1 APLPLR
7 DRGVRERDAAVA
19 RHWPSPA
26 RRLSR
31 RRGGRRRARGMN
43 ASKRIFLAEVR
54 EQPAALLTLLE
65 HLDDF
70 VTVGRACAERKP
82 TAVRLV
88 GHGSSDASASY
99 GVYAFGLLPGWTAFR
114 DSISLS
120 THYRAE
126 LDFSRSLAIALSQ
139 SGQTPDVVAYARRAR
154 ERGALTVAVTNEP
167 ESELA
172 ATAEWTLPLHAGDER
187 AVAASKT
194 LLNTFAML
202 GLLAGAAAG
211 RGEEV
216 ADGMRESASLI
227 AD

>member
-88 GHGSSDASASY
+88 GHGSSDAAASF
-99 GVYAFGLLPGWTAFR
+99 GVYAFGLLPAWTALR
-114 DSISLS
+114 DSISLAV
-120 THYRAE
+120 YYDAPIP
-126 LDFSRSLAIALSQ
+126 LDDSAVVALSQ
-139 SGQTPDVVAYARRAR
+139 SGRTPDVVEYTRRAR
-154 ERGALTVAVTNEP
+154 ERGALTFAITNDER
-167 ESELA
+167 SELA
-172 ATAEWTLPLHAGDER
+172 QVAETTLPLAAGPEQS
-187 AVAASKT
+187 VAASKT
-194 LLNTFAML
+194 YVNQ
-202 GLLAGAAAG
+202 
-211 RGEEV
+211 
-216 ADGMRESASLI
+216 
-227 AD
+227 